1 MLQSHP
7 IFLTP
12 KKLRRNAPLFVFL
25 PGMDGTGQLLRAQT
39 AGLEAGFDVRCL
51 AIPPDDLNSW
61 EALAQQVVDL
71 INQEIA
77 GDEGRS
83 VYLCGESFGGC
94 LAMKVAVL
102 APHLFHRMI
111 LVNPAS
117 SFNRRPW
124 ITWGSS
130 LSRYLPEVA
139 YQLSSVTFLP
149 LLASFGRIAPA
160 DRQAL
165 IEAVRSVPQKTSIWR
180 MSLLHQF
187 QTPTSELQQLDQ
199 PVLLLASV
207 DDKLFPS
214 VPEAYRLKRAFQNAQ
229 VVVLPQSGHTCLLET
244 EVNLFKIMEAH
255 GFLEASVSD
264 SRTDCCVE
272 TAPNRLLS
280 NG

>member
-1 MLQSHP
+1 MLQTHP

-71 INQEIA
+71 IQQEIA
-77 GDEGRS
+77 EDEGRS

-102 APHLFHRMI
+102 APDLFHRMI
-111 LVNPAS
+111 LINPAS

-130 LSRYLPEVA
+130 LSRYLPEVV

-149 LLASFGRIAPA
+149 LLASFSRILPA

-187 QTPTSELQQLDQ
+187 QIPISELRQLSQ

-214 VPEAYRLKRAFQNAQ
+214 VPEAYRLKRIFQNAQ
-229 VVVLPQSGHTCLLET
+229 VVVLPQSGHTCLLEA
-244 EVNLFKIMEAH
+244 EVNLFKIMETH

-264 SRTDCCVE
+264 SRTDCCTE
-272 TAPNRLLS
+272 TAKKGR
-280 NG
+280 